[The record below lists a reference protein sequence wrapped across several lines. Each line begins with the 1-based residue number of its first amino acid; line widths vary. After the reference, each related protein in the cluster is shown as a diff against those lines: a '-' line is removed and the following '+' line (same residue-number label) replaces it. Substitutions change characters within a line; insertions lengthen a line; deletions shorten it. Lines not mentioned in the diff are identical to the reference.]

1 MKLAMAQADQNSCFT
16 KSSVLE
22 QVTLVIGADMDT
34 CRSSRSLLIQ
44 SLIFEAELFISHPQV
59 LRSYF
64 L

>member
-44 SLIFEAELFISHPQV
+44 SLIFEAELFIPHP
-59 LRSYF
+59 
-64 L
+64 